1 MRGQTNQSCTYSERY
16 GARSPWLAGPVRAG
30 VYLVWRGVFATLRPV
45 LFLALLIASVW
56 FAYRGLEA
64 APPGALSFPPSVN
77 DQFEA
82 AIYHMAHSGGAGPV
96 LLRWN
101 AELVQSL
108 RPGPAGGPDLLRAE
122 SFAASLP
129 AMMGEET
136 LALHLMR
143 HERRPDMMQVD
154 LVSMPAWR
162 RSQIVSGVLDARSD
176 DAQRQGID
184 PVWLIESSP
193 DVRQRYARAQRLY
206 GASLQAA
213 ERWFVRP
220 GSQALN
226 LEAFAD
232 LATAQATDPV
242 ILPDAREVIALGCA
256 LARSHGQSVPACA
269 RARPT
274 PVSADPVRTA
284 LALSVFDRQLE
295 TPAVR
300 LALAARAAG
309 RLDGDWLDALLLGPA
324 APERELRL
332 LTALMPVLAEADRYY
347 AQPETCQ
354 LACTRAMAE
363 FATRAGYD
371 AVARRDWFAAYD
383 QVRRQNGALVTIR
396 VSRALTEAGAVEALV
411 RISAI
416 SEGRLLA
423 ASVLLG
429 DQLTALDGAENI
441 FWREVND
448 QNLILA
454 VGLAGLA
461 LLLLGIVLISGRLRR
476 SGGAPSA
483 LERLDG
489 QVTRLILGRNI

>member
-1 MRGQTNQSCTYSERY
+1 MWAQTNRSRTYSERY
-16 GARSPWLAGPVRAG
+16 GARSPWLAGPVRAS
-30 VYLVWRGVFATLRPV
+30 VYLVWRGLFAALRPV
-45 LFLALLIASVW
+45 LFLALLIAAGW

-64 APPGALSFPPSVN
+64 APDGALSFPPSVR
-77 DQFEA
+77 DQLDA
-82 AIYHMAHSGGAGPV
+82 ALHDAARSEDAGPV
-96 LLRWN
+96 LPRWN
-101 AELVQSL
+101 TELAQSL
-108 RPGPAGGPDLLRAE
+108 RPGPAGGPDLLRAQ

-154 LVSMPAWR
+154 LVAMPAWR
-162 RSQIVSGVLDARSD
+162 RKQIVAGVLDARSE

-184 PVWLIESSP
+184 PVWLIESSS
-193 DVRQRYARAQRLY
+193 DVQQRYARAQRLY

-213 ERWFVRP
+213 EHWFVRP

-226 LEAFAD
+226 LAAFAD
-232 LATAQATDPV
+232 LASAQATDPV
-242 ILPDAREVIALGCA
+242 ILPDAREVVALGCA
-256 LARSHGQSVPACA
+256 LARSHGQTVPACA
-269 RARPT
+269 RARPA

-284 LALSVFDRQLE
+284 LALSVFDRELE

-309 RLDGDWLDALLLGPA
+309 RLDGDWIETLLLGPA
-324 APERELRL
+324 APERDLRL
-332 LTALMPVLAEADRYY
+332 LTALMPVLAEADQYY
-347 AQPETCQ
+347 AQPEACH

-363 FATRAGYD
+363 FASRAGDD
-371 AVARRDWFAAYD
+371 AAARRDWFAAYD
-383 QVRRQNGALVTIR
+383 QVRRQDGALVTIR
-396 VSRALTEAGAVEALV
+396 VSQALTGVEAVQTLV

-429 DQLTALDGAENI
+429 DALTELDRPENY
-441 FWREVND
+441 FWPDGED
-448 QNLILA
+448 LNLILA
-454 VGLAGLA
+454 AALAGLA
-461 LLLLGIVLISGRLRR
+461 QLLLGIVLISGRLRR

-483 LERLDG
+483 LERFDG
-489 QVTRLILGRNI
+489 QVSRLILGRNV

>member
-1 MRGQTNQSCTYSERY
+1 MRAQTDQSRTYSERY

-30 VYLVWRGVFATLRPV
+30 AYLVWRGLFAALRPV
-45 LFLALLIASVW
+45 LFLALLIAAAG

-64 APPGALSFPPSVN
+64 APVGALSFPPSVR
-77 DQFEA
+77 DQFDA
-82 AIYHMAHSGGAGPV
+82 ALEDAARSGGAGPV
-96 LLRWN
+96 LPRWN
-101 AELVQSL
+101 AELAQSL
-108 RPGPAGGPDLLRAE
+108 RPGPAGGPDLLRAQ

-129 AMMGEET
+129 AMMGEEK

-154 LVSMPAWR
+154 LVAMPAWR
-162 RSQIVSGVLDARSD
+162 RNQIVAGVLDARSD
-176 DAQRQGID
+176 DAQQQGID
-184 PVWLIESSP
+184 PVWLIESSR
-193 DVRQRYARAQRLY
+193 DVQQRYARAQRLY

-213 ERWFVRP
+213 EHWFVRP

-226 LEAFAD
+226 LAAFAD

-256 LARSHGQSVPACA
+256 LARSHDQNVPACI
-269 RARPT
+269 RARPA

-284 LALSVFDRQLE
+284 LALSVFDRELE

-309 RLDGDWLDALLLGPA
+309 RLDGGWFETLMLGPA
-324 APERELRL
+324 APERDLRL

-347 AQPETCQ
+347 AQPEACH

-371 AVARRDWFAAYD
+371 AAARRDWFAAYD
-383 QVRRQNGALVTIR
+383 QLRRQDGALVTIR
-396 VSRALTEAGAVEALV
+396 VSHALTEVEAVKTLV

-429 DQLTALDGAENI
+429 DELTALDSAEKY
-441 FWREVND
+441 FWPDGED
-448 QNLILA
+448 LNLMLA
-454 VGLAGLA
+454 VALTALAA
-461 LLLLGIVLISGRLRR
+461 LLLGIVLISGHLRR
-476 SGGAPSA
+476 SGGPPGA
-483 LERLDG
+483 LERFDG
-489 QVTRLILGRNI
+489 QVSRLILGRNI